1 MKTKTKTKVALVALC
16 LLASH
21 GAMAKDY
28 YLAPNGSGNGMTID
42 KPFGDPVKAFA
53 ALKAGDILYVRG
65 GTYKLSQTINVTETG
80 TADKRI
86 CVFAYPGDT
95 ERPVFDFAGQPRSTA
110 TVAANNRGIMH
121 KIGANYWHY
130 RGLDICNS
138 ADNGMK
144 LEEVTA
150 WWNSAASMAMR
161 TQDCSKVS
169 VKTVKATT
177 PAIPSSNTED
187 SILSSTA
194 MLMITTTHGHTEAT
208 LMVSPSNC
216 FLALE
221 TSFMVAVPGT
231 TLTTAGTCT
240 TRFSLLWLT
249 TAGA

>member
-28 YLAPNGSGNGMTID
+28 YLAPNGTGNGMSVD

-65 GTYKLSQTINVTETG
+65 GTYHLSQTINVTETG

-110 TVAANNRGIMH
+110 TEAANNRGIMH

-144 LEEVTA
+144 LE
-150 WWNSAASMAMR
+150 
-161 TQDCSKVS
+161 
-169 VKTVKATT
+169 
-177 PAIPSSNTED
+177 
-187 SILSSTA
+187 
-194 MLMITTTHGHTEAT
+194 G
-208 LMVSPSNC
+208 
-216 FLALE
+216 
-221 TSFMVAVPGT
+221 
-231 TLTTAGTCT
+231 
-240 TRFSLLWLT
+240 
-249 TAGA
+249 

>member
-28 YLAPNGSGNGMTID
+28 YLAPNGSGNGMSID

-65 GTYKLSQTINVTETG
+65 GTYHLSQTINVTETG

-95 ERPVFDFAGQPRSTA
+95 ERPVFDFSGQPRSTA
-110 TVAANNRGIMH
+110 TEAANNRGIMH

-138 ADNGMK
+138 A
-144 LEEVTA
+144 
-150 WWNSAASMAMR
+150 ASMAMK
-161 TQDCSKVS
+161 TQVFSKVS
-169 VKTVKATT
+169 VRTVKATT

-194 MLMITTTHGHTEAT
+194 MLMITTTHGQTEAT
-208 LMVSPSNC
+208 LMVSLSSC
-216 FLALE
+216 ILVLVM
-221 TSFMVAVPGT
+221 SFMVAVPGT
-231 TLTTAGTCT
+231 TRTTAGTCT
-240 TRFSLLWLT
+240 TPFSLLWLT

>member
-1 MKTKTKTKVALVALC
+1 MKTKTKTKVVLVALC

-28 YLAPNGSGNGMTID
+28 YLAPNGTGNGMSVD

-65 GTYKLSQTINVTETG
+65 GTYHLSQTINVTETG

-110 TVAANNRGIMH
+110 TEAANNRGIMH

-144 LEEVTA
+144 LEGSYCVVELCRFYGNEDTGLQQGFGKDDKG
-150 WWNSAASMAMR
+150 NNTR
-161 TQDCSKVS
+161 
-169 VKTVKATT
+169 
-177 PAIPSSNTED
+177 NTE
-187 SILSSTA
+187 
-194 MLMITTTHGHTEAT
+194 
-208 LMVSPSNC
+208 
-216 FLALE
+216 FKY
-221 TSFMVAVPGT
+221 
-231 TLTTAGTCT
+231 
-240 TRFSLLWLT
+240 
-249 TAGA
+249 

>member
-28 YLAPNGSGNGMTID
+28 YLAPNGTGNGMTID

-65 GTYKLSQTINVTETG
+65 GTYHLSQTINVTETG

-110 TVAANNRGIMH
+110 TEAANNRGIMH

-144 LEEVTA
+144 LEGSYCVVELCRFYGNEDT
-150 WWNSAASMAMR
+150 
-161 TQDCSKVS
+161 
-169 VKTVKATT
+169 
-177 PAIPSSNTED
+177 ILSSNTED

-194 MLMITTTHGHTEAT
+194 MLMITTTHGLTEAT
-208 LMVSPSNC
+208 LMVSLSSC
-216 FLALE
+216 ILVLVM
-221 TSFMVAVPGT
+221 SFMVAVPGT

-240 TRFSLLWLT
+240 TPFSLLWLT

>member
-110 TVAANNRGIMH
+110 TEAANNRGIMH

-130 RGLDICNS
+130 RGLDICHS

-144 LEEVTA
+144 LEGSYCVVELCRF
-150 WWNSAASMAMR
+150 MAMKIR
-161 TQDCSKVS
+161 VCNRDLVRIPRE
-169 VKTVKATT
+169 TT
-177 PAIPSSNTED
+177 LVTPSLNMDD
-187 SILSSTA
+187 SIS
-194 MLMITTTHGHTEAT
+194 
-208 LMVSPSNC
+208 
-216 FLALE
+216 
-221 TSFMVAVPGT
+221 
-231 TLTTAGTCT
+231 
-240 TRFSLLWLT
+240 
-249 TAGA
+249 

>member
-28 YLAPNGSGNGMTID
+28 YLAPNGTGNGMTID

-53 ALKAGDILYVRG
+53 ALKAGDILFVRG
-65 GTYKLSQTINVTETG
+65 GTYHLSQTINVTETG

-110 TVAANNRGIMH
+110 TEAANNRGIMH

-130 RGLDICNS
+130 RGLDICHS

-150 WWNSAASMAMR
+150 WWNSAAFMAMK
-161 TQDCSKVS
+161 TQVFSKVLER
-169 VKTVKATT
+169 TIKATT

-208 LMVSPSNC
+208 LMVSLSSC
-216 FLALE
+216 ILVLVM
-221 TSFMVAVPGT
+221 SFMVAVPGT
-231 TLTTAGTCT
+231 TRTTAGTCT
-240 TRFSLLWLT
+240 TPFSLLWLT